1 MKISNT
7 VALLFLVLVGVAAVA
22 DDDAAAPLADADA
35 RAQLLV
41 SKQVPYSTACIIIS
55 AWPSIVLLCNLACFL
70 DV

>member
-7 VALLFLVLVGVAAVA
+7 VALLFLVLVGVAVA

-41 SKQVPYSTACIIIS
+41 SKQVPYPTACIIVS
-55 AWPSIVLLCNLACFL
+55 AWPL
-70 DV
+70 DFVT

>member
-7 VALLFLVLVGVAAVA
+7 VALLFLVLVGVAVA

>member
-7 VALLFLVLVGVAAVA
+7 VALLFLVLVGVAVA
-22 DDDAAAPLADADA
+22 DDDAAAPVADADA

-41 SKQVPYSTACIIIS
+41 SKQVPYSTACIIVS

>member
-7 VALLFLVLVGVAAVA
+7 VALLFLVLVGVAVA

-41 SKQVPYSTACIIIS
+41 SKQVPYSTACIIVS